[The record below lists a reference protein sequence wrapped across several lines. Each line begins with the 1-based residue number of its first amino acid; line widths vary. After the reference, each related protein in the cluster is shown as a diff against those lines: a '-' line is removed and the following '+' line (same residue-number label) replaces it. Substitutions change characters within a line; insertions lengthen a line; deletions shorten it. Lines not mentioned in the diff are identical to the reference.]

1 MKSTLVRSALTTFAL
16 AAFAVGSAHANTIT
30 PTLTGFV
37 PGVSVD
43 YTATFSSG
51 ELHAGDGFTI
61 YDIGGFT
68 GFLAVHPSWTATANN
83 LASPW
88 GGPPPLTTPDGAAT
102 NVHFEYNGPT
112 LQVQFGNIFFAP
124 FTLGTTATLLTTDDW
139 ESRDHTLATV
149 PIIGDGVPGDFHQD
163 TISVPFVESVPDGG
177 STVMLLGSAL
187 VAFGMLRRKFNG

>member
-16 AAFAVGSAHANTIT
+16 VAFAVGSAHANTIT

-43 YTATFSSG
+43 YEADFGSG

-68 GFLAVHPSWTATANN
+68 GFIAVNPLWTATANN

-102 NVHFEYNGPT
+102 NVHFTYNGPT
-112 LQVQFGNIFFAP
+112 IEVQFGQTTFAP

-139 ESRDHTLATV
+139 ESRDHTLGLV
-149 PIIGDGVPGDFHQD
+149 GNVGDGALGDFHQD
-163 TISVPFVESVPDGG
+163 TISVPFVEPVPDGG